1 MKQITLSQAIEG
13 FILDKQAA
21 SKSAH
26 TIRNYRTTFSKVTL
40 WLQNTQPDA
49 PDPAFESLTRQD
61 WVRFMAWVQSEF
73 ISDPP
78 GVARREQKR
87 LSQKTLLNIHTDLS
101 ALYTWATSPGIELAP
116 THFFRTIERPEADIP
131 VVETFTREQVRD
143 MLKACKKSRVWQNTE
158 YTTNERP
165 TTDRDQLI
173 ILLLLSTGIRASELC
188 DIRFRDVDMSQRTIA
203 VAGKGRGQ
211 GKKQRIVHFGKST
224 GRALW
229 RYLSP
234 RLKTLKPDD
243 ILFTVGPDEAP
254 RPMTRDVL
262 WKLIHRIGERA
273 GVEAN
278 PHKFRHTFA
287 TNYLRNGGDL
297 LTLQALLGH
306 TSLEMVKRYAK
317 VVATDCAREHE
328 KADPVD
334 NWKL

>member
-21 SKSAH
+21 SKSVH

-40 WLQNTQPDA
+40 WLQSTQPDA
-49 PDPAFESLTRQD
+49 PDPAFESLARRD

-78 GVARREQKR
+78 GVARREQKH

-101 ALYTWATSPGIELAP
+101 AFYTWATAPGIELVP
-116 THFFRTIERPEADIP
+116 THIFRTIERPEADTP
-131 VVETFTREQVRD
+131 VIETFTREQVRD
-143 MLKACKKSRVWQNTE
+143 MLKACKESRVWQNTE
-158 YTTNERP
+158 GTTNERP

-188 DIRFRDVDMSQRTIA
+188 DIRFRDVDLSQRTIT